1 MFGPRSAATTYA
13 KVDLESRVNSANQHQ
28 LIQMLYDGAILSVGQ
43 AISALE
49 RKDIAAKGI
58 AVSRA
63 ISIVEDGLRAS
74 LDPAQGGALAGSLD
88 GLYEYM
94 SQRLLLASLRN
105 DTAGFGEV
113 KHLLNELREAWAS
126 IANAVPTPAAPVQPE
141 LAAVAGGRNR

>member
-28 LIQMLYDGAILSVGQ
+28 LIQMLYDGAILSVAQ
-43 AISALE
+43 AVSALE
-49 RKDIAAKGI
+49 RNDIAAKGAAI
-58 AVSRA
+58 SRA
-63 ISIVEDGLRAS
+63 ISIIEDGLRAS
-74 LDPAQGGALAGSLD
+74 LDPTQGGALAASLD

-105 DTAGFGEV
+105 DPALFSEV
-113 KHLLNELREAWAS
+113 KQLLNELREAWAS
-126 IANAVPTPAAPVQPE
+126 IANAATQPKPE